1 MIWHAYQLT
10 TLSFAKTYQHGFGH
24 SSVFMPQNFIKDLQ
38 QQWTVSGMKKNF
50 KGVKSAR
57 VAFCWSE
64 NGVHRVQC
72 SAMLI
77 CLMAT
82 GGTQAAPYIE
92 NGKGGDP
99 ASWRSSEFNADWGL
113 GAIHADHAYAA
124 GYTGKGI
131 RLGIFDQPVYA
142 RHPEF
147 VGQDKVIN
155 LVTEGI
161 REYTDPYIPVKK
173 GDAFHYDGTPG
184 VVSDGTLGSHGTHVG
199 GIAAGSRD
207 GGAMHGVAFNAQI
220 ISAENG
226 DPGPEDGII
235 LGNDGAVYQAGWDA
249 LVTSGA
255 RIINN
260 SWGIG
265 ITEKFY
271 QGGYDPAYP
280 HFTVDDAQKQFD
292 QIKVILGTKPGG
304 AYQGAI
310 DAAHSGV
317 VTIFGT
323 GNNGNLN
330 NPDAIAGLAYF
341 VQDIAPDWL
350 TVAGLQ
356 EPTSTDGYSISTFSS
371 RCGYTASFCVSA
383 PGTRVYSSVIEGT
396 SLDNLTTGYAI
407 HSGTSMAAPHV
418 AGSVAV
424 LMERFPYLN
433 GAQVADVLK
442 TTATDM
448 GAPGID
454 AIYGWGMINLGKAIN
469 GPGMLVTVG
478 DIPDEF
484 RIPDPTGVVYGPTQ
498 FVVDLPGVGAVL
510 DKGKPTERI
519 CSDALCGLDFWTND
533 ISGHG
538 GLTKQGIGTLVLTG
552 NNTYSGPTLVSQG
565 RLAING
571 SVTSDVS
578 VQSSGIVGGSGIVG
592 SLTAHS
598 GGTVAPG
605 TPTDS
610 LNVAGN
616 VIFEPGSRYEVEVGL
631 DGQSNRL
638 QSSGLAMIGG
648 GEVAVTLEDS
658 SNLLTESEIRSQLGQ
673 QYSILGAQQGVRGQF
688 DAVVPNYLFL
698 ATGLSYQPDR
708 VTLSIGRNGRS
719 FASVAQTPNERAVAA
734 AADRLAAGNPV
745 YESILNS
752 DTAGK
757 ARQAFRQLSGQIHA
771 DIAPAL
777 VNDSRYLR
785 EALNGRLRQA
795 EGLASPSVIRAD
807 EDGAWAQLLGMWDH
821 ATGDV
826 NAAGYQ
832 ASTYGVLVGLDAAP
846 AADWRLGVATGYTR
860 TSLYGG
866 YSSKADSDNYHLAAY
881 GDSQF
886 GALSLR
892 GGAGYTWHRIDTRRL
907 VNYGVQSDRDTAR
920 YSART
925 GQLFAEVGYSVQ
937 GEWLNLE
944 PFVNL
949 AYVNFGNNGISE
961 QGGAAALHGDK
972 QHTDATVSTL
982 GLRAGTVWQVTPGT
996 TVVMR
1001 SELGWQHQYGGLEQ
1015 GTGLRFYGDN
1025 APFVVDSVPVSREGM
1040 VLKVETEVVANE
1052 NTTLSL
1058 GYSGQLSQNHQDNSV
1073 NAGFTWRF

>member
-1 MIWHAYQLT
+1 ME
-10 TLSFAKTYQHGFGH
+10 
-24 SSVFMPQNFIKDLQ
+24 
-38 QQWTVSGMKKNF
+38 KKLR
-50 KGVKSAR
+50 GVKSAR
-57 VAFCWSE
+57 AAFGWPE
-64 NGVHRVQC
+64 IGVHRAQW

-77 CLMAT
+77 CLTAI
-82 GGTQAAPYIE
+82 GGAQAATYIE
-92 NGKGGDP
+92 NGKAGDP
-99 ASWRSSEFNADWGL
+99 ASWRSSEFNAEWGL
-113 GAIHADHAYAA
+113 GAIHADQAYAA

-131 RLGIFDQPVYA
+131 KLGIFDQPVYA
-142 RHPEF
+142 KHPEF
-147 VGQDKVIN
+147 AGENKVIN

-173 GDAFHYDGTPG
+173 GDAFRYDGTPS
-184 VVSDGTLGSHGTHVG
+184 VDSDGTLGSHGTHVG

-249 LVTSGA
+249 LVASGA

-265 ITEKFY
+265 ITDKFAK
-271 QGGYDPAYP
+271 GGKDPAYP

-310 DAAHSGV
+310 DAARSGV
-317 VTIFGT
+317 VTIFAA
-323 GNNGNLN
+323 GNDYNLN
-330 NPDAIAGLAYF
+330 NPDAMAGLAYF
-341 VQDIAPDWL
+341 VPDIAPNWL
-350 TVAGLQ
+350 SVASLQ
-356 EPTSTDGYSISTFSS
+356 DPTNTGDYSISTFSS
-371 RCGYTASFCVSA
+371 RCGYTASLCVSA

-396 SLDNLTTGYAI
+396 SVENLTTGYAKY
-407 HSGTSMAAPHV
+407 SGTSMAAPHV

-454 AIYGWGMINLGKAIN
+454 ALYGWGMINLGKAIN
-469 GPGMLVTVG
+469 GPGMLVTVE
-478 DIPDEF
+478 DIPAEF
-484 RIPDPTGVVYGPTQ
+484 RIPDPTGVAYGPTQ

-510 DKGKPTERI
+510 DKGKPTERV
-519 CSDALCGLDFWTND
+519 CSSDLCGLDFWSND

-552 NNTYSGPTLVSQG
+552 NNTYAGPTLVNQG
-565 RLAING
+565 RLAVNG
-571 SVTSDVS
+571 SVTSAVS
-578 VQSSGIVGGSGIVG
+578 VQNGGIVGGSGTVG
-592 SLTAHS
+592 SLTARR

-605 TPTDS
+605 NSIGT

-616 VIFEPGSRYEVEVGL
+616 VSFEPGSRYAVEVGPN
-631 DGQSNRL
+631 GQSDRI
-638 QSSGLAMIGG
+638 QSSGSATIGG
-648 GEVAVTLEDS
+648 GEVAVTLENS
-658 SNLLTESEIRSQLGQ
+658 PNLLTQSEVRSLLGQ
-673 QYSILGAQQGVRGQF
+673 QYNILSAQQGVSGQF
-688 DAVVPNYLFL
+688 DAVAPNYLFL
-698 ATGLSYQPDR
+698 GTGLSYQPTG
-708 VTLSIGRNGRS
+708 VTLSVGRNGTS

-734 AADRLAAGNPV
+734 AADALAAGNPV
-745 YESILNS
+745 YESLLGS
-752 DTAGK
+752 GTAGE

-771 DIAPAL
+771 DIASAL

-795 EGLASPSVIRAD
+795 EGLASSSAIKAD
-807 EDGAWAQLLGMWDH
+807 EGGAWAQLLGAWDH
-821 ATGDV
+821 ASGDA
-826 NAAGYQ
+826 NATGYQ
-832 ASTYGVLVGLDAAP
+832 ASTYGVLVGLDSAA
-846 AADWRLGVATGYTR
+846 ADDWRLGVATGYTR
-860 TSLYGG
+860 TSLHGG
-866 YSSKADSDNYHLAAY
+866 YGSKADSDNYHLAAY
-881 GDSQF
+881 GDKQF
-886 GALSLR
+886 GALALR
-892 GGAGYTWHRIDTRRL
+892 GGAGYTWHRIDTKRS
-907 VNYGVQSDRDTAR
+907 VNYGMQSDRDTAK

-925 GQLFAEVGYSVQ
+925 EQLFAEAGYSVQ

-949 AYVNFGNNGISE
+949 AYVNFENNGIAES
-961 QGGAAALHGDK
+961 GGAAALRGDK

-982 GLRAGTVWQVTPGT
+982 GLRADTEWQVSPGT
-996 TVVMR
+996 TVALR
-1001 SELGWQHQYGGLEQ
+1001 SELGWQHQYGGLER
-1015 GTGLRFYGDN
+1015 GTGLRFNGGN
-1025 APFVVDSVPVSREGM
+1025 APFVVDSVPVSRDGM
-1040 VLKVETEVVANE
+1040 VLKAGAEVAVNE
-1052 NTTLSL
+1052 NATLSL
-1058 GYSGQLSQNHQDNSV
+1058 GYGGLLSQHHQDNSV